1 MHAIFFA
8 FLLLFVCP
16 LRISESE
23 VPRKNP
29 KKLYIL
35 EKAATDLLYPRSKSN
50 DVHKNQNQ
58 GITRKKNFNLGKT
71 KAYVTAILIF
81 YSE

>member
-1 MHAIFFA
+1 MIKERNSFFFIISLVSSWMRVVHAIVFA
-8 FLLLFVCP
+8 FLLLFACP

-58 GITRKKNFNLGKT
+58 GITR
-71 KAYVTAILIF
+71 
-81 YSE
+81 